1 MKVLH
6 VITALNYGGA
16 EAMLAKLV
24 GQHGAHSSHPD
35 SAVLSLLPLGR
46 VGQEMAA
53 SGVAVET
60 LGLNNIGCLPGA
72 MARLTRI
79 VRRYE
84 PDLIQGWMYHGNI
97 AAAWAVKA
105 ARRNG
110 PMLWN
115 IRHSL
120 HDIRAEKVTSR
131 LVIRLGAMLSR
142 RPRATIYNAAA
153 SVRQHVANGYAPE
166 GAIVIPNGFDPHCFR
181 PDEPEGNAR
190 TRLRERFGIEPG
202 PIIVAVIAR
211 RHPMKDH
218 ATAIEAVGRARRMGH
233 DVHLLLAGAGTDA
246 LPADLQGACNHWLP
260 HDRLS
265 LLGDRADVAE
275 WLPGCD
281 IVTLSSAWGESFPNI
296 LGEAM
301 ACGVPCVA
309 TDVGDSRAIIG
320 ESGVCVPPGDPA
332 AIANAIALLSAM
344 GEDGRR
350 RKGELGRQRVVKEFS
365 LTAVAARYA
374 ELYERVLREPPSLR
388 GHTGMP
394 RCAG

>member
-24 GQHGAHSSHPD
+24 GQHGAHSAHPD
-35 SAVLSLLPLGR
+35 SIVLSLLPPGR

-53 SGVAVET
+53 NGVCVET
-60 LGLNNIGCLPGA
+60 LGLTNLRRLPEA

-97 AAAWAVKA
+97 AAAWAA
-105 ARRNG
+105 RSGRRNL

-120 HDIRAEKVTSR
+120 HDIRAEKRTSR
-131 LVIRLGAMLSR
+131 LVIRLGALLSR
-142 RPRATIYNAAA
+142 RPKAIIYNAAA

-166 GAIVIPNGFDPHCFR
+166 GAIVIPNGFDPQCFR
-181 PDEPEGNAR
+181 PDEADGHGR
-190 TRLRERFGIEPG
+190 VRLRERFGIEPD
-202 PIIVAVIAR
+202 PILVAVIAR

-218 ATAIEAVGRARRMGH
+218 ATAIEAAGRARRMGH
-233 DVHLLLAGAGTDA
+233 DVHLLLAGAGTDV
-246 LPADLQGACNHWLP
+246 LPTDLQGACEHWLP
-260 HDRLS
+260 RNRLS
-265 LLGDRADVAE
+265 LLGDRPDVAE

-281 IVTLSSAWGESFPNI
+281 IVALSSAWGESFPNI

-301 ACGVPCVA
+301 ACGVSCIA
-309 TDVGDSRAIIG
+309 TDVGDSRIIMG
-320 ESGVCVPPGDPA
+320 EGGVCVPPGDPA
-332 AIANAIALLSAM
+332 AIANAIALLSGM
-344 GEDGRR
+344 GAQGRR
-350 RKGELGRQRVVKEFS
+350 RKGELGRARVIKEFS
-365 LTAVAARYA
+365 LAAVAARYA
-374 ELYERVLREPPSLR
+374 ELYETVLRQPPTIANSA
-388 GHTGMP
+388 GMP
-394 RCAG
+394 RCVG

>member
-1 MKVLH
+1 VRVLH

-16 EAMLAKLV
+16 EAMLAKLA
-24 GQHGAHSSHPD
+24 GQHGAHSAYPD
-35 SAVLSLLPLGR
+35 PVILSLLPLGR

-53 SGVAVET
+53 RGVAVET
-60 LGLNNIGCLPGA
+60 LGLNTIRRLPEA
-72 MARLTRI
+72 MARLTHV

-97 AAAWAVKA
+97 AAAWA
-105 ARRNG
+105 ARVVRGNV

-120 HDIRAEKVTSR
+120 HDIRAEKRTSR
-131 LVIRLGAMLSR
+131 LVIRVGALLSR
-142 RPRATIYNAAA
+142 RPRATIYNSAA
-153 SVRQHVANGYAPE
+153 SVRQHVAHGYAPE
-166 GAIVIPNGFDPHCFR
+166 GAIVIPNGFDPRYFKPDGPAGNCRFR
-181 PDEPEGNAR
+181 M
-190 TRLRERFGIEPG
+190 RERFGIEPG
-202 PIIVAVIAR
+202 PTLVAVIAR

-246 LPADLQGACNHWLP
+246 LPPDLQSTCDYWLP
-260 HDRLS
+260 RNRLS
-265 LLGDRADVAE
+265 LLGDRSDVAD

-281 IVTLSSAWGESFPNI
+281 IVALSSAWGESFPNI

-309 TDVGDSRAIIG
+309 TDVGDSRSIIG
-320 ESGVCVPPGDPA
+320 EGGYCVPPGDPA
-332 AIANAIALLSAM
+332 AIAKAIVLLSDI
-344 GEDGRR
+344 GTQGRR
-350 RKGELGRQRVVKEFS
+350 RKGELGRQRVIKEFS
-365 LTAVAARYA
+365 LPAVAARYA
-374 ELYERVLREPPSLR
+374 ELYDTVLRRSPSLPDKA
-388 GHTGMP
+388 GMP